1 MNRFLLIRGAVRQK
15 DAFSGIVLGLGT
27 LLVEMAYVVF
37 IILLGIKLFRQ
48 GAYYQLFK
56 RAGEGKRISRQ
67 AANVLGTLVYAVIVL
82 GLLPI
87 VNSVSGRIFG
97 G

>member
-1 MNRFLLIRGAVRQK
+1 MNRFLLIRAAVRQK
-15 DAFSGIVLGLGT
+15 DAFSGIVSGLGA
-27 LLVEMAYVVF
+27 LLVEIAYNVF

-48 GAYYQLFK
+48 GTYYQLFK
-56 RAGEGKRISRQ
+56 RAGEEKRISRQ
-67 AANVLGTLVYAVIVL
+67 AANVLGTLVYAVIVI

-87 VNSVSGRIFG
+87 VNSVSAKIFG